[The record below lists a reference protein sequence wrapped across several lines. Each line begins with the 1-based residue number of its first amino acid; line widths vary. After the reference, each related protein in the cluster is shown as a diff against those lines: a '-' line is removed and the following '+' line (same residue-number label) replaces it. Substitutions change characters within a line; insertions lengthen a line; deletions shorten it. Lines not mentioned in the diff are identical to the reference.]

1 MIDSSEKHNR
11 QLAFELQNSHVCEK
25 HSNKYIYSCSCCVM
39 QIGSTQDLFNFA
51 FPCNYK
57 IPFDFVLSLKPGDN
71 NKEMEYISVTPLI
84 QSISLPSFHS
94 QNFMGHPPLSFLRFC
109 NNEMISFSTPR
120 QNSTLEII
128 HTNLNCHIKTM
139 RYTELQITLAHQ
151 TVHSPLF
158 FR

>member
-71 NKEMEYISVTPLI
+71 NKEMEYISVTPFSLFLSRL
-84 QSISLPSFHS
+84 SIPRILWATLPSAF
-94 QNFMGHPPLSFLRFC
+94 
-109 NNEMISFSTPR
+109 
-120 QNSTLEII
+120 
-128 HTNLNCHIKTM
+128 
-139 RYTELQITLAHQ
+139 
-151 TVHSPLF
+151 
-158 FR
+158 